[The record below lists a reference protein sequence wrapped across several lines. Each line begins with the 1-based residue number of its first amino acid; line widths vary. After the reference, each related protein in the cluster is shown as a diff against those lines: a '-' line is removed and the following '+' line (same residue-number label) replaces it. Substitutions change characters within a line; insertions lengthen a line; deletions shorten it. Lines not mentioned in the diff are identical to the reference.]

1 MIKYF
6 LSVLAILIFSYMPS
20 HATPVDRDTAN
31 KYYENCA
38 VQSDPRFSE
47 DTQKLFCACTA
58 VKLMENYTIE
68 DMQATTRQDASARDA
83 TNKMITEV
91 YAPCIRYPAKE
102 YHFQTCATD
111 PKTKLLGNPQEL
123 CACSADKVAE
133 HLHENAQNML
143 AAILRRDPNIMDPM
157 QALYDDRSFQK
168 VIQSKVM
175 GCVIR

>member
-1 MIKYF
+1 MKYLF
-6 LSVLAILIFSYMPS
+6 SVLAVLLLISPTA
-20 HATPVDRDTAN
+20 HATSVDKETAN
-31 KYYENCA
+31 TYYENCST
-38 VQSDPRFSE
+38 QSDPRFSA

-102 YHFQTCATD
+102 YHFQTCAND
-111 PKTKLLGNPQEL
+111 PKTKLLGNPQKI
-123 CACSADKVAE
+123 CACSAEKVAE
-133 HLHENAQNML
+133 HLQENAQSML
-143 AAILRRDPNIMDPM
+143 SSILRRDPNIMDPM
-157 QALYDDRSFQK
+157 QALYDDKSFQR

>member
-1 MIKYF
+1 MRYTLAF
-6 LSVLAILIFSYMPS
+6 LATLMCFSLTAQ
-20 HATPVDRDTAN
+20 ATPVDRDTAN

-38 VQSDPRFSE
+38 AQSDPRFSE

-68 DMQATTRQDASARDA
+68 DMQATARQDASARDA

-111 PKTKLLGNPQEL
+111 PKTKLLGNPQKL
-123 CACSADKVAE
+123 CACSADRVAE
-133 HLHENAQNML
+133 HLQENAQNML
-143 AAILRRDPNIMDPM
+143 AAILRKNPNIMDPM
-157 QALYDDRSFQK
+157 QALYDDPSFQR
-168 VIQSKVM
+168 VIQSKVT
-175 GCVIR
+175 GCIIQ

>member
-1 MIKYF
+1 MKYLF
-6 LSVLAILIFSYMPS
+6 SVLAVLLLISPTA
-20 HATPVDRDTAN
+20 HATPVDRETAN
-31 KYYENCA
+31 TYYENCSA
-38 VQSDPRFSE
+38 QSDPRFSA

-102 YHFQTCATD
+102 YHFQTCTND
-111 PKTKLLGNPQEL
+111 PKTKLLGNPQKI
-123 CACSADKVAE
+123 CACSAEKVAE
-133 HLHENAQNML
+133 HLQENAQSML
-143 AAILRRDPNIMDPM
+143 SGILRRDPKIMDPM
-157 QALYDDRSFQK
+157 QALYNDKSFQR